1 MSQMKNPFGVNYFW
15 TYAKSKLGQWWDRK
29 TSWDTEKTVRYSRIS
44 HHLIHEIPLFRFI
57 LKIAD
62 AYPNA
67 DRNLNLE
74 AFDNKILNQE
84 MTQKWMIFSEFAK
97 ENTAI

>member
-1 MSQMKNPFGVNYFW
+1 MKNPFGANYSL
-15 TYAKSKLGQWWDRK
+15 TYMKTKLGQFWDRL
-29 TSWDTEKTVRYSRIS
+29 TSRDIHKTVRYSRIS

-74 AFDNKILNQE
+74 AFENTILNQE
-84 MTQKWMIFSEFAK
+84 MTQKWMIFSEFAR
-97 ENTAI
+97 